1 MSRNVGIVAAGQT
14 KHATRRLDVSIPEM
28 VREAVDDCLNS
39 KGIAFDQIDAVVVGN
54 MELFEG
60 INQPELWMVA
70 ALGAVGK
77 PLYKMNTGGTVGAS
91 AAICADHLVRSGL
104 HDVVL
109 AVGYEKQSEGE
120 TQTAITTVG
129 DPAWERSVMAG
140 AIGNF
145 AVMASTYVE
154 RSGVTPEQ
162 AAKVAVKARTNAVL
176 NPYAHLQMPDITI
189 QEVMESRILAEPLR
203 LGDMCPQ
210 SDGACAVVVAEEETA
225 KKLTPHPAWIVSTAT
240 AHDQQ
245 FMGDSPARI
254 ADHRSLQAA
263 SQKAYKAAG
272 ISNPRDQLDVVEIYE
287 PATYA
292 EMAMCEN
299 LALCPPGGGG
309 TMIDEGVSH
318 IDGALPV
325 NPSGG
330 VLSTNPVG
338 ATALIRVA
346 EAALQTMGEA
356 DKRQI
361 PDVNWAMA
369 TGYGGNAW
377 TDYGGN
383 AWTDIVIMTKET
395 P

>member
-1 MSRNVGIVAAGQT
+1 MRNVAIVATGQT
-14 KHATRRLDVSIPEM
+14 KHAARRLDVSIPEM
-28 VREAVDDCLNS
+28 VREAVDDCLDS
-39 KGIAFDQIDAVVVGN
+39 KGLSFGQIDAVVVGN

-77 PLYKMNTGGTVGAS
+77 PVYKMNTGGTVGAS
-91 AAICADHLVRSGL
+91 AAICAEHLVRSGL

-145 AVMASTYVE
+145 AVMASTYVD

-162 AAKVAVKARTNAVL
+162 AAKVAVKARTNACL
-176 NPYAHLQMPDITI
+176 NPYAHLQIPDITI
-189 QEVMESRILAEPLR
+189 EQVVNSRVLAEPLR
-203 LGDMCPQ
+203 LLDMCPQ
-210 SDGACAVVVAEEETA
+210 SDGACAVVVASEEKA
-225 KKLTPHPAWIVSTAT
+225 KRMTPHPAWIVATST

-263 SQKAYKAAG
+263 SQKAYAKAG
-272 ISNPRDQLDVVEIYE
+272 ITNPSEQLDVVEVYE

-292 EMAMCEN
+292 ELAMCEN
-299 LALCPPGGGG
+299 LGLCPPGEGG
-309 TMIDEGVSH
+309 TLIDEGVTEM
-318 IDGALPV
+318 DGPLPV

-330 VLSTNPVG
+330 VLATNPVG

-356 DKRQI
+356 QGGHQI
-361 PDVNWAMA
+361 PGVNWALA
-369 TGYGGNAW
+369 TG
-377 TDYGGN
+377 YGGN
-383 AWTDIVIMTKET
+383 AWTDIVIMTRET

>member
-1 MSRNVGIVAAGQT
+1 MNRPVAIVAAGQT
-14 KHATRRLDVSIPEM
+14 KHAARRLDVSIPEM
-28 VREAVDDCLNS
+28 VREAVDACLGS
-39 KGIAFDQIDAVVVGN
+39 KDISFDQIDAVVVGN

-60 INQPELWMVA
+60 INQPELWMAA

-77 PLYKMNTGGTVGAS
+77 PIYKMNTGGTVGAS
-91 AAICADHLVRSGL
+91 AAICAEHLTRSGL

-109 AVGYEKQSEGE
+109 AIGYQKQSEGE
-120 TQTAITTVG
+120 TQSAITTVG

-145 AVMASTYVE
+145 AVMASTYVA

-162 AAKVAVKARTNAVL
+162 AAKVAVKARTNACL
-176 NPYAHLQMPDITI
+176 NPYAHLQIPDITI
-189 QEVMESRILAEPLR
+189 EQVVNSRVLAEPVR
-203 LGDMCPQ
+203 LLDMCPQ
-210 SDGACAVVVAEEETA
+210 SDGAVAVVVATEDRA
-225 KKLTPHPAWIVSTAT
+225 KQLTPHPAWIASSAT

-263 SQKAYKAAG
+263 SRKAYELAG
-272 ISNPRDQLDVVEIYE
+272 ITNPREQFDVVEVYE

-292 EMAMCEN
+292 ELAMCEN
-299 LALCPPGGGG
+299 LGICEMG
-309 TMIDEGVSH
+309 EG
-318 IDGALPV
+318 GALIDSGATQMDGDIPV

-330 VLSTNPVG
+330 VLATNPVG

-346 EAALQTMGEA
+346 EAALQVMGEA
-356 DKRQI
+356 EGGHQI
-361 PDVNWAMA
+361 PDVNWALA

-377 TDYGGN
+377 TDVMILTG
-383 AWTDIVIMTKET
+383 ET